1 MLDLFSWAEANKVST
16 SPKSSA
22 PAKKEP
28 PTVTAV
34 TRELQKTDDLEKSRS
49 DKAKAK
55 ERSNEQQTI
64 ERYPEFKGL
73 PPIPSGWIEEKFVLT
88 HQPGTNLLPDDV
100 KPESLARLTSEHI
113 GPEICELEPDSQD
126 AEYRDEIS
134 FSPLPSP

>member
-73 PPIPSGWIEEKFVLT
+73 PLFP
-88 HQPGTNLLPDDV
+88 
-100 KPESLARLTSEHI
+100 
-113 GPEICELEPDSQD
+113 QD
-126 AEYRDEIS
+126 G
-134 FSPLPSP
+134 